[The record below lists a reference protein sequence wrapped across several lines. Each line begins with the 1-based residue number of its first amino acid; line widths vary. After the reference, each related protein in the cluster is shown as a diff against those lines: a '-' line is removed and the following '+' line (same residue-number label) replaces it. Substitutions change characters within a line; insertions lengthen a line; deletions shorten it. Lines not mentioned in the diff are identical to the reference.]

1 MFRKICT
8 LAFVLIITS
17 TLVACGDK
25 YRVEREGMPEG
36 LKTKLEQQID
46 IGEEMLAAA
55 EDDSATEKALLEIAF
70 ANEQLGYFDE
80 AIPTYKKILEINPA
94 HFPALNNLA
103 VMYEEVGEFK
113 TAAKYYGQLLEANPN
128 NTEVFSDAIR
138 ALVSANHFDDA
149 QTNLENFIRYNQNSE
164 NSDPKMTKF
173 ISSQFEFIR
182 NARLKFQNEN

>member
-1 MFRKICT
+1 MDEAEYTHVKLLT
-8 LAFVLIITS
+8 T
-17 TLVACGDK
+17 
-25 YRVEREGMPEG
+25 PEE
-36 LKTKLEQQID
+36 LKTKLEEQIS
-46 IGEEMLAAA
+46 IGEEMLVEA
-55 EDDSATEKALLEIAF
+55 EDDSAQEKALLEIAF

-80 AIPTYKKILEINPA
+80 AIPVYKKILKNNST

-103 VMYEEVGEFK
+103 VMYEEVGEFE

-138 ALVSANHFDDA
+138 ALVSANHFEDA
-149 QTNLENFIRYNQNSE
+149 QINLENFVRYNQNSE

-173 ISSQFEFIR
+173 ISDQFEFIR